1 MAGERVK
8 LQVQARESRG
18 SASSRRLREEGL
30 IPGVLYGSGD
40 KAHPFSIEERQL
52 RKALTGD
59 HGLHAI
65 LDVVLEGQQKAHHAV
80 VKDYQLDPTRAR
92 LLHID
97 LHEVRLDQAIQTNVV
112 IELVG
117 EAAGQKEGGVL
128 SQINREVR
136 VEALPMEVPDHL
148 ELDISAMVIGDSLRI
163 TDLRVPE
170 GVTLLDDLET
180 VLATVSPPS
189 ISSPSSASTSSGSG
203 SFVGGLTV
211 ASTVSRSSRSVT
223 PSGTRRSVMRRL
235 SPITIA
241 EMSSSRWSGTSIGRA
256 STRTS
261 RLIWLR
267 TPPSFWP
274 AASPTSSMTT
284 FVWIA

>member
-8 LQVQARESRG
+8 LKVQARDSRG
-18 SASSRRLREEGL
+18 SAESRRLREQGL
-30 IPGVLYGSGD
+30 IPGVLYGNGD
-40 KAHPFSIEERQL
+40 KAQPFCIEEREL

-65 LDVVLEGQQKAHHAV
+65 LDVILEGQQKAHHAV

-112 IELVG
+112 VELTG

-148 ELDISAMVIGDSLRI
+148 ELDVSAMVIGDSLRLS
-163 TDLRVPE
+163 DLRVPE
-170 GVTLLDDLET
+170 GVKLLDDPET
-180 VLATVSPPS
+180 VLATVSPPTKE
-189 ISSPSSASTSSGSG
+189 PEPEEVEPEEGEELEGEAAEGEEG
-203 SFVGGLTV
+203 AEGEVAAEGGE
-211 ASTVSRSSRSVT
+211 
-223 PSGTRRSVMRRL
+223 PE
-235 SPITIA
+235 A
-241 EMSSSRWSGTSIGRA
+241 E
-256 STRTS
+256 
-261 RLIWLR
+261 
-267 TPPSFWP
+267 
-274 AASPTSSMTT
+274 AAGEEQN
-284 FVWIA
+284 AEG